1 MQQIQ
6 GRPGRPSGLA
16 PVRQPRSDA
25 ARAPGRRL
33 AGRLGAGLCAIALA
47 FGALPAAPA
56 LAAPSQVQLLDV
68 VVAVVN
74 DEVIT
79 YNELKARLVQV
90 QRQLKARNT
99 PLPPEDVLQRQV
111 LERMVTER
119 VQAQAARESGIRV
132 DETTLDRAIGRIA
145 EQNRMTL
152 TQFRDRLEKEGMVYS
167 VFRGDIRNEILM
179 SRVRD
184 REVDSKIQVSDSEI
198 DAWLEAQRSNPTPVE
213 LDIAQILVRV
223 PENANQ
229 VQQAQ
234 RQQRAAE
241 VLKRLTDGAD
251 FAQVA
256 AAYSDGFEATRGGDM
271 GWRTADRY
279 PQLFVDAVAQLQPG
293 QVSAI
298 VRSPNGYHVLKLL
311 GRRNDQSIDDKVS
324 QTHARHILLR
334 TNDGTLSDA
343 EAEKRLADLRTR
355 IEAGA
360 SDFAEMAK
368 RYSRDGSAAQGGD
381 LGWLYQGDTVP
392 EFEGVMNQLQPGQIS
407 PPIQSPFG
415 WHLIQ
420 VLERRQ
426 VEAPPERKRQTARA
440 AIRERKAEE
449 AYDDWVRE
457 QRDRAYVEI
466 RLDAVN

>member
-1 MQQIQ
+1 MQQSF
-6 GRPGRPSGLA
+6 GPAG
-16 PVRQPRSDA
+16 RQPARQS
-25 ARAPGRRL
+25 ARAFGRQLGRRARAL
-33 AGRLGAGLCAIALA
+33 LCAAALG
-47 FGALPAAPA
+47 GALLPAAPA
-56 LAAPSQVQLLDV
+56 SAAAPAATPQLLDV

-79 YNELKARLVQV
+79 YNELKARVAQL
-90 QRQLKARNT
+90 QRQLTARNT
-99 PLPPEDVLQRQV
+99 QLPPEDVLQRQV
-111 LERMVTER
+111 LERLVVDR
-119 VQAQAARESGIRV
+119 VQAQAARDAGIRV
-132 DETTLDRAIGRIA
+132 DDSMLDRAVGRIA

-152 TQFRDRLEKEGMVYS
+152 TEFRNRLEREGV
-167 VFRGDIRNEILM
+167 VFSDFRSQVRSEILL

-184 REVDSKIQVSDSEI
+184 REVDSKVQVTDAEI
-198 DAWLEAQRSNPTPVE
+198 DAYLEAQRNNPTPVE
-213 LDIAQILVRV
+213 LDIAQIVVRV
-223 PENANQ
+223 PENATQ

-234 RQQRAAE
+234 RQARAE
-241 VLKRLTDGAD
+241 DVLRQLREGGD
-251 FAQVA
+251 FAKLA
-256 AAYSDGFEATRGGDM
+256 AGYSDGFEATRGGDM

-279 PQLFVDAVAQLQPG
+279 PQLFTDAVAQLQPG
-293 QVSAI
+293 QLSAI
-298 VRSPNGYHVLKLL
+298 VRSPGGYHILKLL
-311 GRRNDQSIDDKVS
+311 GRRNDQAAIADKVT

-334 TNDGTLSDA
+334 TNDGQLSDA

-360 SDFAEMAK
+360 SAFDEMAK

-381 LGWLYQGDTVP
+381 LGWLYPGDTVP
-392 EFEGVMNQLQPGQIS
+392 EFEGVMNQLTPNQIS

-420 VLERRQ
+420 VLERRE
-426 VEAPPERKRQTARA
+426 VDAPAERKRLAART

-466 RLDAVN
+466 RLDSVN